1 MTTRSLEPA
10 TYRELVRR
18 ALEEDVG
25 AGDVTSAAVVPAVA
39 RAAGRIVAKSA
50 CVVAGLEIVAE
61 VFRQLDPEVVVT
73 PHRADGDTCA
83 AGEVVVGLSGAARAL
98 LAGERTALN
107 FLQRLSGIAT
117 LTRAF
122 VTAAGAVTVLD
133 TRKTTPTL
141 RQLEKY
147 AVRVGGGTNHRFAL
161 DDGVLIKDNHIA
173 LAGGVGPAVRSAR
186 AANGGRSV
194 QVEVESLAQADAALA
209 AGADRLLVDNMDD
222 ADVGEVVRRSR
233 GRATVEVSGGVSLER
248 MAGIAATGADF
259 VSIGALTHS
268 APAVDFGLDLERG
281 ES

>member
-1 MTTRSLEPA
+1 VTTRPLEPA
-10 TYRELVRR
+10 IYRELVRR
-18 ALEEDVG
+18 ALEEDIG
-25 AGDVTSAAVVPAVA
+25 TGDVTSAAVVPTAA
-39 RAAGRIVAKSA
+39 RAAGRIVANAS
-50 CVVAGLEIVAE
+50 CVVAGLDIVAE
-61 VFRQLDPEVVVT
+61 VFRQLDPGVVVA
-73 PHRADGDTCA
+73 PRRSDGDECRP
-83 AGEVVVGLSGAARAL
+83 GDVVVDLSGAGRAL
-98 LAGERTALN
+98 LTGERTALN

-122 VTAAGAVTVLD
+122 VAAAGAVTVLD

-141 RQLEKY
+141 RPLEKY
-147 AVRVGGGTNHRFAL
+147 AVRVGGGRNHRLAL
-161 DDGVLIKDNHIA
+161 DDGVLIKDNHLA
-173 LAGGVGPAVRSAR
+173 LAGGIESAVRSAR
-186 AANGGRSV
+186 AANGARPV
-194 QVEVESLAQADAALA
+194 QVEVESLVQADAALA

-248 MAGIAATGADF
+248 MAGIATTGADF